1 MTAYT
6 EGTLNKLSKRE
17 ITGSLY
23 QSETKLKLTSMSAMM
38 LFKNFFVK
46 LKSEIN
52 IVKQVRR
59 VVDLEWKC

>member
-23 QSETKLKLTSMSAMM
+23 QSETRLKLTAMSAMM
-38 LFKNFFVK
+38 LFKKFFVK

>member
-6 EGTLNKLSKRE
+6 EGTLDKLSKIK

-23 QSETKLKLTSMSAMM
+23 QSETRLKLTAMSAMM
-38 LFKNFFVK
+38 LFKKKFVK

>member
-6 EGTLNKLSKRE
+6 EGTLNQLSKRE
-17 ITGSLY
+17 ISGSLY
-23 QSETKLKLTSMSAMM
+23 QSETRLKLTAMSAMM
-38 LFKNFFVK
+38 LFKKFFVK

>member
-1 MTAYT
+1 
-6 EGTLNKLSKRE
+6 
-17 ITGSLY
+17 
-23 QSETKLKLTSMSAMM
+23 MM